1 MIFFKFQA
9 SIAMSLCDNNPDSE
23 VMNLSQKYQC
33 TVFYGNALYHLQ
45 EYHKAEVSHGRSQWL
60 GLYYIFLL
68 QNDEVWKDAMPAHK
82 YKYKC

>member
-1 MIFFKFQA
+1 
-9 SIAMSLCDNNPDSE
+9 MSLCDNNPDSE

-45 EYHKAEVSHGRSQWL
+45 EYHKAEVSHGRSQRL
-60 GLYYIFLL
+60 GLSYIFLL